1 MPMMTSDGE
10 SALRSAGVGSVAD
23 TISCGTSQAELSAF
37 TVFPLVGGKATTKS
51 KFAKVGLA
59 SASLLAISTCLLALF
74 GEQNAIDTSTNL
86 LQEDP
91 VLQATGNID
100 YSHSTNSRR

>member
-74 GEQNAIDTSTNL
+74 GEQTPIDTSANL

-91 VLQATGNID
+91 VLQAAGNLD
-100 YSHSTNSRR
+100 FGHTTNSRR